1 MSDDLVGGSN
11 IKPNS
16 ADDIGAAK
24 LKAKA
29 LEAER
34 EAREGGGAG
43 QSGGIGGAGSTVTIS
58 SVGGDVVGGD
68 KTTTTTTTI
77 TSGIDATAL
86 AQLVAAFKGIET
98 KIDTRP
104 PDPTVDKG
112 ELKETVKKVEEEVKK
127 GEEANPTK
135 VERWLKFLG
144 DMAPDILQVTAATLA
159 NPVMG
164 LSLAIKK
171 IADKAQSQAGV

>member
-1 MSDDLVGGSN
+1 MSDDFVGGSN
-11 IKPNS
+11 SQSKS
-16 ADDIGAAK
+16 TDDIAAAK
-24 LKAKA
+24 LKAKE

-43 QSGGIGGAGSTVTIS
+43 QSGGVGFGGSVGSIGGSVAGRDLI
-58 SVGGDVVGGD
+58 GGNV
-68 KTTTTTTTI
+68 TTTTI
-77 TSGIDATAL
+77 TSGIDANAL

-98 KIDTRP
+98 KIDARP
-104 PDPTVDKG
+104 PDPNVDKA
-112 ELKETVKKVEEEVKK
+112 ELKDTVKKVEEEVKK

-159 NPVMG
+159 NPVLG
-164 LSLAIKK
+164 LSVAIKK
-171 IADKAQSQAGV
+171 IAEKAQGHATA

>member
-1 MSDDLVGGSN
+1 MSDEKS
-11 IKPNS
+11 
-16 ADDIGAAK
+16 GAP
-24 LKAKA
+24 
-29 LEAER
+29 
-34 EAREGGGAG
+34 GGGVNI
-43 QSGGIGGAGSTVTIS
+43 SGTTV
-58 SVGGDVVGGD
+58 SVGGDLVGRD
-68 KTTTTTTTI
+68 KITTTTTTT
-77 TSGIDATAL
+77 TTTGIDAAAL
-86 AQLVAAFKGIET
+86 VELLKAFKD
-98 KIDTRP
+98 IDRQIDARKE
-104 PDPTVDKG
+104 DPAVEKE

-171 IADKAQSQAGV
+171 IAEKAQSPAAA

>member
-11 IKPNS
+11 IKSNS
-16 ADDIGAAK
+16 VDDIVAAK

-43 QSGGIGGAGSTVTIS
+43 QSGGVTISGS
-58 SVGGDVVGGD
+58 SVGGSVAGRDLVGGD
-68 KTTTTTTTI
+68 VTTTTTI

-98 KIDTRP
+98 KIDARP
-104 PDPTVDKG
+104 PDPNVDKD
-112 ELKETVKKVEEEVKK
+112 ELKNTVKKVEDEVKK
-127 GEEANPTK
+127 GEEANSTK

-164 LSLAIKK
+164 LSLAVKK
-171 IADKAQSQAGV
+171 IAEKAESQAVA